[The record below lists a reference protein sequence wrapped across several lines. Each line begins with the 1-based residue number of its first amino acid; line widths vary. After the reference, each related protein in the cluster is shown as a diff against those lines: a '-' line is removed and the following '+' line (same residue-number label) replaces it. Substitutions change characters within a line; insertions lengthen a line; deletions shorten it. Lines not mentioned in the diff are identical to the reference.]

1 MHVDVHTTEGED
13 ASGIFIELLQQ
24 MGARCVKNWA
34 WNPRSSLSPVD
45 GVEPKE
51 GRVGISHVVF
61 KDGGVRTLE
70 KVRQAGGLVK
80 CVGVGWV
87 LE

>member
-1 MHVDVHTTEGED
+1 VYVDVHTTEGED
-13 ASGIFIELLQQ
+13 ASGLFIEALQE
-24 MGARCVKNWA
+24 MGARCVKNWS
-34 WNPRSSLSPVD
+34 WNPRASLSPEETA
-45 GVEPKE
+45 EPKE
-51 GRVGISHVVF
+51 GRVGITHVVF

-70 KVRQAGGLVK
+70 KVRAAAGLVK